1 MKQQVVVIHG
11 GDSYATYDEFL
22 TNLVKTAVSLEW
34 LHLEGWKSGLTHA
47 LGDAYEIIK
56 PSMPNP
62 LYAHYREWKI
72 WFEKYLPFLQPDVI
86 LIGHSLGG
94 SFLAKYLSEET
105 FPVSVKAT
113 FLVAPPFD
121 RDGERTLVEFD
132 QTTTL
137 DGLRAQ
143 GGTLFLYH
151 SEDDTIVGIAE
162 HDKYKALLPLAHA
175 RRFTDRGH
183 FNQAEFPELVED
195 VRAVDNP
202 TQGVA

>member
-11 GDSYATYDEFL
+11 GDSYATYDEFI

-34 LHLEGWKSGLTHA
+34 LAFKGWKSDLA
-47 LGDAYEIIK
+47 DVLGEAYEIIK

-94 SFLAKYLSEET
+94 SFLAKYLSEES

-121 RDGERTLVEFD
+121 QDGDRTLVEFD
-132 QTTTL
+132 QTTSL

-143 GGTLFLYH
+143 GGKLFLYH
-151 SEDDTIVGIAE
+151 SADDDIVPVAE
-162 HDKYKALLPLAHA
+162 QEKYEALLPQATV

-183 FNQAEFPELVED
+183 FNQAEFPELVAD
-195 VRAVDNP
+195 IRAVDNP
-202 TQGVA
+202 DGGVA